1 MINISDVSLRF
12 GERVVLKDI
21 SWAVYNGTRTG
32 LVGANGAGKTTL
44 LRMIAKEQAPGS
56 GTIIVTKGDRIG
68 YLPQDLVEIPDV
80 PVMDFLRVRT
90 GLAEIE
96 SGLDRV
102 ARDLAE
108 AAPGSPECEKLLARH
123 ESLTRRFEMSDGFV
137 FEAMARKVLK
147 GLGFSGDDHL
157 SRCGALSGGWKMRLL
172 LASLLLDSPDIL
184 LLDEPTN
191 HLDTESMEWLEGWL
205 SAFTGTIIAVSHD
218 RLFLDSVCSG
228 IAELSLGKLS
238 LFKGNFSTYVEESE
252 RRIEDLRRAQKLQ
265 KEELARLGQFIERFR
280 YKASKAA
287 SVQSRVKHLE
297 KIQLVEVEEDTQKV
311 RFHFPPARRSGLD
324 VMVLQ
329 NVTKSYGEKMVLRD
343 ATITVQ
349 RGEKI
354 ALVGVN
360 GAGKS
365 TLSRLLGRVESPTS
379 GTVRAGHNVKI
390 AFYSQESSKNL
401 DYDRT
406 VWETVSSGYEAW
418 NERDKRNLL
427 GGFLFGG
434 DSIHKP
440 VSVLSGGEKSRL
452 ALLKLMLEEANLLVL
467 DEPTNHLDM
476 RTKDLFQRALLEFD
490 GTLVIVSHD
499 RYFLDNL
506 ATKVIEIYN
515 GELIVYPGN
524 YSWFVEKR
532 KERIATDPRY
542 SEDDAADAAPRA
554 PRDRAKDQRRE
565 DARRRNELYRRKK
578 TVLDV
583 MAPLEARIERLEEEQ
598 AERDLLL
605 CDPSVLADSAR
616 VTSLLIQR
624 EEASRMLEGLMKE
637 WEELAE
643 EIDRIEK
650 TG

>member
-1 MINISDVSLRF
+1 
-12 GERVVLKDI
+12 
-21 SWAVYNGTRTG
+21 
-32 LVGANGAGKTTL
+32 
-44 LRMIAKEQAPGS
+44 
-56 GTIIVTKGDRIG
+56 
-68 YLPQDLVEIPDV
+68 
-80 PVMDFLRVRT
+80 
-90 GLAEIE
+90 
-96 SGLDRV
+96 
-102 ARDLAE
+102 
-108 AAPGSPECEKLLARH
+108 
-123 ESLTRRFEMSDGFV
+123 
-137 FEAMARKVLK
+137 
-147 GLGFSGDDHL
+147 
-157 SRCGALSGGWKMRLL
+157 
-172 LASLLLDSPDIL
+172 
-184 LLDEPTN
+184 
-191 HLDTESMEWLEGWL
+191 
-205 SAFTGTIIAVSHD
+205 
-218 RLFLDSVCSG
+218 
-228 IAELSLGKLS
+228 
-238 LFKGNFSTYVEESE
+238 
-252 RRIEDLRRAQKLQ
+252 
-265 KEELARLGQFIERFR
+265 
-280 YKASKAA
+280 
-287 SVQSRVKHLE
+287 
-297 KIQLVEVEEDTQKV
+297 
-311 RFHFPPARRSGLD
+311 
-324 VMVLQ
+324 
-329 NVTKSYGEKMVLRD
+329 
-343 ATITVQ
+343 
-349 RGEKI
+349 
-354 ALVGVN
+354 
-360 GAGKS
+360 
-365 TLSRLLGRVESPTS
+365 
-379 GTVRAGHNVKI
+379 
-390 AFYSQESSKNL
+390 SKNL